1 MHYTH
6 VGQETTATM
15 LTFALIKLCQHPEVQ
30 QRLFQG
36 QITEYM
42 HIFVHIVLF
51 DMIPLFLIH
60 SIYLYLYICLYVS

>member
-30 QRLFQG
+30 QRLDNSHILFQG

-42 HIFVHIVLF
+42 HIFIHIVLF
-51 DMIPLFLIH
+51 DMIPL
-60 SIYLYLYICLYVS
+60 S